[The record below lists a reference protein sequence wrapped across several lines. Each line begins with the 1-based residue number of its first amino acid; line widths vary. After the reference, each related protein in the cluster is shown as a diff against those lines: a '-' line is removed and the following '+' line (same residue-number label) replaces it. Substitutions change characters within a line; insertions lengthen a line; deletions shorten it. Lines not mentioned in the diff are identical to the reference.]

1 MFFMSFSARHHL
13 FPERSM
19 KFVSVAEDE
28 AMEGCIYGLDYKGE
42 HKYSEGTV
50 VLRALT

>member
-1 MFFMSFSARHHL
+1 
-13 FPERSM
+13 M

-50 VLRALT
+50 VLRALTWGYLLFTSIFKKF